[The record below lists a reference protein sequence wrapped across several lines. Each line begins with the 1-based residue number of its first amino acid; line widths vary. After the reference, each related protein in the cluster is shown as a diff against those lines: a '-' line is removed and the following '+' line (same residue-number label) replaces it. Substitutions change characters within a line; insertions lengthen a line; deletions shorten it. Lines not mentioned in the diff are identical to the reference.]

1 MHIFDR
7 MDPAKLD
14 RRDTQLWM
22 LAIAMIVILA
32 SGIALL
38 LYPSAFT
45 MPVVLSGPFLR
56 QVFFSFCTLSLL
68 VVGYLMERRIV
79 VGRLRA
85 QLREEESRARR
96 MLNEASADLLETL
109 PGVEHFRDRLT
120 MEFRRAANAQL
131 PLSLLLIR
139 LMPSDRLSDSGDI
152 LTAYGDAAKA
162 MLRKLRG
169 EDSIYLFRP
178 AVFGVVLP
186 GVRAADAHR
195 VELRLGE
202 GLTDAS
208 GASDRFSFSLRAI
221 SFPENVTSAH
231 EMERAALSFA
241 AEERHER
248 AAA

>member
-7 MDPAKLD
+7 IDPAKLE
-14 RRDTQLWM
+14 RRDTQLWV

-32 SGIALL
+32 TGIALL
-38 LYPSAFT
+38 IYPSAFT
-45 MPVVLSGPFLR
+45 MPVVLSGLLLR
-56 QVFFSFCTLSLL
+56 RIFFSFCALSLL

-85 QLREEESRARR
+85 RLREEESRARR
-96 MLNEASADLLETL
+96 MLNEASADLLGTL
-109 PGVEHFRDRLT
+109 PGVEHFRDRLA
-120 MEFRRAANAQL
+120 MEFRRSANAQL
-131 PLSLLLIR
+131 PLSLLLVR
-139 LMPSDRLSDSGDI
+139 LTPSNRLSDSGDI
-152 LTAYGDAAKA
+152 MTAYGDAAKA

-178 AVFGVVLP
+178 GAFGVVLP

-195 VELRLGE
+195 VEGRLGE

-208 GASDRFSFSLRAI
+208 GASDRFSFFLRAI
-221 SFPENVTSAH
+221 SFPENAASAH
-231 EMERAALSFA
+231 EMERAALAFA
-241 AEERHER
+241 AEERHEK